1 MSGGIQETQFVPVT
15 TVHTNLGQEV
25 ILITTDR
32 LTIVLDEHVD
42 KLEDSKSWAV
52 PAGILATIVLAFVT
66 ADFHDAFRVSK
77 DSWAAIFLLSGGL
90 TLFWLVRCLYRRQ
103 ATPKVSDIVEA
114 CKAKGQTTLQS
125 RTQTSTTQPP
135 ATPPPPAPAPTPVP
149 TPTSPARRWRAKD
162 L

>member
-32 LTIVLDEHVD
+32 LTIVLDEHIE

-77 DSWAAIFLLSGGL
+77 DSWAAIFILSGAL
-90 TLFWLVRCLYRRQ
+90 TIFWLVRCLYRRQ
-103 ATPKVSDIVEA
+103 AAPKVIDIVEA
-114 CKAKGQTTLQS
+114 CKVTGQAAPQPNLQAEAAKS
-125 RTQTSTTQPP
+125 HTTQPR
-135 ATPPPPAPAPTPVP
+135 PAPAPTPAA
-149 TPTSPARRWRAKD
+149 TPPASPNK
-162 L
+162 